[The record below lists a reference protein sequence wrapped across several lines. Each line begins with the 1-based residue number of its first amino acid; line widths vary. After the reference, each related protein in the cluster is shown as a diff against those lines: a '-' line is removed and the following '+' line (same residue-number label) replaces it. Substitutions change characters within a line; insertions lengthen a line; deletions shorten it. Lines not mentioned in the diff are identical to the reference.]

1 MILTM
6 VCQVTMSINR
16 EWSLTDKTKYMTCA
30 LSRLAMDHSLLVSW
44 VVSLS
49 HVATK
54 LIKANAGVSASF
66 TGYELKTFG
75 EAVGSKLLT
84 LMRKPRNVEEIRV
97 GLRVIHMGM
106 RNVVQLAQMQSV
118 PIFNEYMDA
127 LADTQWKELAA

>member
-1 MILTM
+1 M

-54 LIKANAGVSASF
+54 LARTHPDVVAFFKDYDMN
-66 TGYELKTFG
+66 TFG
-75 EAVGSKLLT
+75 DMIGTKLLN
-84 LMRKPRNVEEIRV
+84 LMKKPRNVEEIRV
-97 GLRVIHMGM
+97 GSRVIHMGI